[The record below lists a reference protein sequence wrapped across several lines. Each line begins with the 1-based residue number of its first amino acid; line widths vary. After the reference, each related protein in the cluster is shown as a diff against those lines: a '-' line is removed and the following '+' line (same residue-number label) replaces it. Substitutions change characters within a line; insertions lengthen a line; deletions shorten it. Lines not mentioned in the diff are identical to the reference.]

1 MHDIQATFTHLGLD
15 PGSVVPVQLLLSGGG
30 DQDVAVGLQD
40 VPLVGFGPWEAHN
53 GAVVLQE
60 AKL

>member
-1 MHDIQATFTHLGLD
+1 MTFTHLGLD
-15 PGSVVPVQLLLSGGG
+15 PGSVVTVQLLLSGGG
-30 DQDVAVGLQD
+30 DQDVAVGLQN
-40 VPLVGFGPWEAHN
+40 VPFVGFGPWEAHN

>member
-1 MHDIQATFTHLGLD
+1 MTFAHLGLN
-15 PGSVVPVQLLLSGGG
+15 PASVVTVQLLLSGGG
-30 DQDVAVGLQD
+30 DQDVAVGLQN
-40 VPLVGFGPWEAHN
+40 VPFVGFGPWEAHN

>member
-1 MHDIQATFTHLGLD
+1 MTFAHLGLD
-15 PGSVVPVQLLLSGGG
+15 PASVVTVQLLLSGGG
-30 DQDVAVGLQD
+30 DQDVAVGLQN
-40 VPLVGFGPWEAHN
+40 VPFVGFGPWEAHN

>member
-1 MHDIQATFTHLGLD
+1 MTFTHLGLD
-15 PGSVVPVQLLLSGGG
+15 PGSVVTVQLLLSGGG

-40 VPLVGFGPWEAHN
+40 VPFVGFGPWEAHN